1 MLRRQLVG
9 RALRLAV
16 GQAGDHAQVEERLVG
31 LRLQLVLRVVGV
43 HLRRR
48 RLLVH
53 QSAFERSLQALVVG
67 LRGLQRQLRIQHF
80 LLQLRIGQ
88 VQKNR
93 IRRNLGAG

>member
-1 MLRRQLVG
+1 
-9 RALRLAV
+9 
-16 GQAGDHAQVEERLVG
+16 
-31 LRLQLVLRVVGV
+31 
-43 HLRRR
+43 
-48 RLLVH
+48 
-53 QSAFERSLQALVVG
+53 LQALVVG